1 MGNNEEPPADAGGS
15 DKMNPFRGNLFEN
28 LRMGLDTLWQH
39 KLRSLL
45 TILGVVIGTMT
56 VIVIAAFVSGIDARV
71 SKEIESFGTNSIYI
85 YRFDPSFNI
94 NPTQEERMRKPLS
107 YDDTLAIAAECPSVA
122 YAAAFMSPVDFFGGP
137 FTQRINV
144 RYHDIEMSN
153 AAVQGASPSY
163 FKMGVTNLD
172 EGRYFTDEEN
182 ARHANVLVI
191 GRDVANTLFPFTNA
205 IDQPVTINGR
215 AYQVVGVLAE
225 RDVFLIG
232 AEDPN
237 NENKAV
243 YLPYLTLRKL
253 YPEVNDNFVLAQG
266 RPGLMNE
273 AEEEIRDL
281 LRRRRK
287 VEFGKPDNFSISTSE
302 QILSQFGAI
311 TGGVFA
317 LMVAISSVGLLI
329 GGIGVMNIMLVSVT
343 ERTRE
348 IGVRK
353 AMGARRRDIIVQF
366 LIEAATLTGLG
377 GLLGIAFGTVIAL
390 LIQMIMPTYIPLW
403 APVVGFVVS
412 VGLGLTFGLWPAWK
426 AARLNPIEALRYE

>member
-1 MGNNEEPPADAGGS
+1 
-15 DKMNPFRGNLFEN
+15 MNFFRSNILEN
-28 LRMGLDTLWQH
+28 LLMGLDTLWQH
-39 KLRSLL
+39 KLRSML

-71 SKEIESFGTNSIYI
+71 QKEIESFGTNSIYV
-85 YRFDPSFNI
+85 YRFDPGFNF

-107 YDDTLAIAAECPSVA
+107 YEDTLAIEAECSSIQ

-137 FTQRINV
+137 FTQRVNV
-144 RYHDIEMSN
+144 RYRETEMTN

-163 FKMGVTNLD
+163 FKMGVTNIA
-172 EGRYFTDEEN
+172 EGRYFSDEDN
-182 ARHANVLVI
+182 ARHANVAVI
-191 GRDVANTLFPFTNA
+191 GRDVANTLFPFVNA
-205 IDQPVTINGR
+205 VDKEISINGR
-215 AYQVVGVLAE
+215 GYRVVGVLAE
-225 RDVFLIG
+225 RDVFLVG

-253 YPEVNDNFVLAQG
+253 YPDVDDNFVMAQA
-266 RPGLMNE
+266 RPGQMKP
-273 AEEEIRDL
+273 AVEEIREL

-287 VEFGKPDNFSISTSE
+287 VAFDKPDNFGISTSE
-302 QILSQFGAI
+302 QIISQFGAI

-353 AMGARRRDIIVQF
+353 AIGARKRDIIIQF
-366 LIEAATLTGLG
+366 LIEAATLTGMG
-377 GLLGIAFGTVIAL
+377 GLLGIIAGVIIAL
-390 LIQMIMPTYIPLW
+390 LIQMIMPTYIPAW
-403 APVVGFVVS
+403 APIVGFVVS

>member
-1 MGNNEEPPADAGGS
+1 M
-15 DKMNPFRGNLFEN
+15 KLFRSNILEN

-71 SKEIESFGTNSIYI
+71 QKEIESFGTNSIYV

-94 NPTQEERMRKPLS
+94 NPSQEERMRKPLS
-107 YDDTLAIAAECPSVA
+107 YEDTIAIASECPSIT
-122 YAAAFMSPVDFFGGP
+122 YATAFMSPVDFFGGP
-137 FTQRINV
+137 FVQRVNV
-144 RYHDIEMSN
+144 RYRDIEMTN
-153 AAVQGASPSY
+153 AAVQGTLPAY
-163 FKMGVTNLD
+163 FKMGVTNID
-172 EGRYFTDEEN
+172 EGRYFTEEEN

-191 GRDVANTLFPFTNA
+191 GRDVANTLFPYSNA
-205 IDQPVTINGR
+205 LENPVTINGR
-215 AYQVVGVLAE
+215 SYQVVGVLAE
-225 RDVFLIG
+225 RDVFLVG

-243 YLPYLTLRKL
+243 YMPYLTLRKL
-253 YPEVNDNFVLAQG
+253 YPEVNDNFVMAQA
-266 RPGLMNE
+266 RPGQMKQ
-273 AEEEIRDL
+273 AVEEVREV

-287 VEFGKPDNFSISTSE
+287 VPFDKEDNFGISTSE
-302 QILSQFGAI
+302 QILTQFAAI

-353 AMGARRRDIIVQF
+353 AMGARKLDIIVQF

-377 GLLGIAFGTVIAL
+377 GLLGIIVGSVIAL

-403 APVVGFVVS
+403 APAVGFIVS

>member
-1 MGNNEEPPADAGGS
+1 M
-15 DKMNPFRGNLFEN
+15 KLFRGNLYEN

-71 SKEIESFGTNSIYI
+71 SKEIESFGTNSVYI
-85 YRFDPSFNI
+85 YRFDPGFNF

-107 YDDTLAIAAECPSVA
+107 YEDTLAIESECPSVV
-122 YAAAFMSPVDFFGGP
+122 YAAAFMSPIDFFGGP
-137 FTQRINV
+137 FTQRVNV
-144 RYHDIEMSN
+144 RYRDIEMTNS
-153 AAVQGASPSY
+153 AVQGASPSY
-163 FKMGVTNLD
+163 FKMGVTNIA

-191 GRDVANTLFPFTNA
+191 GRDVANTLFPFINA
-205 IDQPVTINGR
+205 VDQEVTINGR
-215 AYQVVGVLAE
+215 SHRVVGVLAE
-225 RDVFLIG
+225 RDVFLVG

-243 YLPYLTLRKL
+243 YMPYLTLRKQ
-253 YPEVNDNFVLAQG
+253 YPEVNDNFVIAQA
-266 RPGLMNE
+266 RPGLMKE
-273 AEEEIRDL
+273 AVEEIREV

-287 VEFGKPDNFSISTSE
+287 VAFGSADNFGISTSE
-302 QILSQFGAI
+302 QIISQFGAI

-353 AMGARRRDIIVQF
+353 AMGARRRDIVIQF

-377 GLLGIAFGTVIAL
+377 GLLGIIVGSAIAL
-390 LIQMIMPTYIPLW
+390 LIQIIMPTYIPVW

>member
-1 MGNNEEPPADAGGS
+1 MRL
-15 DKMNPFRGNLFEN
+15 FRSNIFEN

-56 VIVIAAFVSGIDARV
+56 VIVIAAFVSGIDDRV

-85 YRFDPSFNI
+85 YRFDPGFNF

-107 YDDTLAIAAECPSVA
+107 YEDMLAIAAECPSVTF
-122 YAAAFMSPVDFFGGP
+122 AAAFMSPVNFFGGP
-137 FTQRINV
+137 FTERVNV
-144 RYHDIEMSN
+144 RYRDIEMTN

-163 FKMGVTNLD
+163 FKMGVTNLG
-172 EGRYFTDEEN
+172 EGRYYTDEEN

-191 GRDVANTLFPFTNA
+191 GHDVANTLFPFSNA
-205 IDQPVTINGR
+205 LDQQVTINGR
-215 AYQVVGVLAE
+215 SYTVVGVLAE
-225 RDVFLIG
+225 REIFLTG

-237 NENKAV
+237 NENKAA
-243 YLPYLTLRKL
+243 YMPYLTLRKL
-253 YPEVNDNFVLAQG
+253 YPEVNDNFVLAQA

-273 AEEEIRDL
+273 AVEEIREL

-287 VEFGKPDNFSISTSE
+287 VAFGDADNFGISTSE

-353 AMGARRRDIIVQF
+353 AIGARRRDIIVQF

-377 GLLGIAFGTVIAL
+377 GLLGIIVGCVIAL
-390 LIQMIMPTYIPLW
+390 LIQIVMPTHIPLW

-426 AARLNPIEALRYE
+426 AARLNPIEALRFE

>member
-1 MGNNEEPPADAGGS
+1 
-15 DKMNPFRGNLFEN
+15 
-28 LRMGLDTLWQH
+28 
-39 KLRSLL
+39 
-45 TILGVVIGTMT
+45 MT

-85 YRFDPSFNI
+85 YRFDPGFNF

-107 YDDTLAIAAECPSVA
+107 YEDMLAIAAECPSVGH
-122 YAAAFMSPVDFFGGP
+122 AAAFMSPVNFFGGP
-137 FTQRINV
+137 FTERVSV
-144 RYHDIEMSN
+144 RYRDIEMTN

-163 FKMGVTNLD
+163 FKMGVTNLG
-172 EGRYFTDEEN
+172 EGRYYTDEEN

-191 GRDVANTLFPFTNA
+191 GHDVANTLFPFRNA
-205 IDQPVTINGR
+205 LDQQLTINGR
-215 AYQVVGVLAE
+215 SYTVVGVLAE
-225 RDVFLIG
+225 REIFLTG

-237 NENKAV
+237 NENKAA
-243 YLPYLTLRKL
+243 YMPYLTLRKL
-253 YPEVNDNFVLAQG
+253 YPEVNDNFVLAQA

-273 AEEEIRDL
+273 AVEEVREL

-287 VEFGKPDNFSISTSE
+287 VAFGQPDNFGISTSE

-353 AMGARRRDIIVQF
+353 ALGARRRDIIVQF

-377 GLLGIAFGTVIAL
+377 GLLGIVVGCGIAL
-390 LIQMIMPTYIPLW
+390 LIQIVMPTHIPLW

-426 AARLNPIEALRYE
+426 AARLNPIEALRFE

>member
-1 MGNNEEPPADAGGS
+1 ML
-15 DKMNPFRGNLFEN
+15 RGNIYEN

-45 TILGVVIGTMT
+45 TVLGVVIGTMT

-85 YRFDPSFNI
+85 YRFDPGFNF
-94 NPTQEERMRKPLS
+94 NPSAEERMRKPLS
-107 YDDTLAIAAECPSVA
+107 YEDSLAIEAECPSVN
-122 YAAAFMSPVDFFGGP
+122 YVAAFMSPVDFTAGP
-137 FTQRINV
+137 FTERVNV
-144 RYHDIEMSN
+144 RHRDIEMTN
-153 AAVQGASPSY
+153 ASVQGASPAY
-163 FKMGVTNLD
+163 FKMGVTTVA
-172 EGRYFTDEEN
+172 EGRFFSEEEN
-182 ARHANVLVI
+182 SMHANVAVI
-191 GRDVANTLFPFTNA
+191 GRDVANTLFPYINA
-205 IDQPVTINGR
+205 LGQDVTINGR
-215 AYQVVGVLAE
+215 AYRVIGVLAE
-225 RDVFLIG
+225 REIFLVG

-243 YLPYLTLRKL
+243 YLPYRTLRKV
-253 YPEVNDNFVLAQG
+253 YPDVDDNFVMAQAK
-266 RPGLMNE
+266 PGKMDE
-273 AEEEIRDL
+273 AFEEIREL

-287 VEFGKPDNFSISTSE
+287 VAFKDPDNFGIQTSD
-302 QILSQFGAI
+302 QIITQFGAI

-353 AMGARRRDIIVQF
+353 AIGARRRDIIVQF
-366 LIEAATLTGLG
+366 LIEAATLTGVG
-377 GLLGIAFGTVIAL
+377 GVLGILVGAAIAL
-390 LIQMIMPTYIPLW
+390 LIQTFMPTYIPLW
-403 APVVGFVVS
+403 APVIGFGVS
-412 VGLGLTFGLWPAWK
+412 VGLGVVFGLWPAWK

>member
-1 MGNNEEPPADAGGS
+1 
-15 DKMNPFRGNLFEN
+15 
-28 LRMGLDTLWQH
+28 MGLDTLWQH

-45 TILGVVIGTMT
+45 TVLGVVIGTMT
-56 VIVIAAFVSGIDARV
+56 VIVIAAFVSGIDDRV

-85 YRFDPSFNI
+85 YRFDPGFNF

-107 YDDTLAIAAECPSVA
+107 YEDMLAIAAECPSVS
-122 YAAAFMSPVDFFGGP
+122 YAAAFMSPVNFFGGP
-137 FTQRINV
+137 FTERVNV
-144 RYHDIEMSN
+144 RYRDIEMTN

-163 FKMGVTNLD
+163 FKMGVTNLG

-191 GRDVANTLFPFTNA
+191 GHDVANTLFPFSNA
-205 IDQPVTINGR
+205 LDQQVTINGR
-215 AYQVVGVLAE
+215 SYTVVGVLAE
-225 RDVFLIG
+225 REIFLTG

-237 NENKAV
+237 NENKAA
-243 YLPYLTLRKL
+243 YMPYLTLRKL
-253 YPEVNDNFVLAQG
+253 YPEVNDNFVLAQA

-273 AEEEIRDL
+273 SVEEIREL

-287 VEFGKPDNFSISTSE
+287 VAFGDADNFGISTSE

-353 AMGARRRDIIVQF
+353 AIGARRRDIIVQF

-377 GLLGIAFGTVIAL
+377 GLLGIIVGCLIAL
-390 LIQMIMPTYIPLW
+390 LIQIVMPTHIPLW

-426 AARLNPIEALRYE
+426 AARLSPIEALRFE

>member
-1 MGNNEEPPADAGGS
+1 VKFFQSNI
-15 DKMNPFRGNLFEN
+15 FEN

-85 YRFDPSFNI
+85 YRFDPGFNF

-107 YDDTLAIAAECPSVA
+107 YEDNEAIASECPSIA
-122 YAAAFMSPVDFFGGP
+122 YSAAFMSPVDFFGGS
-137 FTQRINV
+137 FTQRVNV
-144 RYHDIEMSN
+144 RHRDIEMTN

-163 FKMGVTNLD
+163 FKMGVTNIA
-172 EGRYFTDEEN
+172 EGRYFTDAEN
-182 ARHANVLVI
+182 DHHSDVLVI
-191 GRDVANTLFPFTNA
+191 GRDVANTLFPYSEA
-205 IDQPVTINGR
+205 LDQDVTINGR
-215 AYQVVGVLAE
+215 SYRVVGVLTE
-225 RDVFLIG
+225 RDVFLVG

-243 YLPYLTLRKL
+243 YMPYLTLRKI
-253 YPEVNDNFVLAQG
+253 YPEVKDNFVMAQA
-266 RPGLMNE
+266 RPGQMQQ
-273 AEEEIRDL
+273 AVEEVRDL

-287 VEFGKPDNFSISTSE
+287 VAYGAADNFGISTSE

-353 AMGARRRDIIVQF
+353 AIGARRRDIIIQF

-377 GLLGIAFGTVIAL
+377 GLLGIIFGCIIAL

-403 APVVGFVVS
+403 APIVGFIVS

>member
-1 MGNNEEPPADAGGS
+1 MKIFQGS
-15 DKMNPFRGNLFEN
+15 IYEN
-28 LRMGLDTLWQH
+28 VRMGLDTLWQH

-45 TILGVVIGTMT
+45 TVLGVIIGTMT

-85 YRFDPSFNI
+85 YRFDPGFNF
-94 NPTQEERMRKPLS
+94 NPSQEERMRKPLS
-107 YDDTLAIAAECPSVA
+107 YEDTLAIEAECPSIQ
-122 YAAAFMSPVDFFGGP
+122 YSAAFMSPVDFFGGP
-137 FTQRINV
+137 FTQRVNV
-144 RYHDIEMSN
+144 RYREIEMTN
-153 AAVQGASPSY
+153 AAVQGASPAY
-163 FKMGVTNLD
+163 FKMGVTNIA
-172 EGRYFTDEEN
+172 EGRYFNDEEN
-182 ARHANVLVI
+182 TRHASVLVI
-191 GRDVANTLFPFTNA
+191 GNDVANTLFPYSNA
-205 IDQPVTINGR
+205 LDQEVTINGR
-215 AYQVVGVLAE
+215 GYRVVGVLAE
-225 RDVFLIG
+225 RDVFIVG

-253 YPEVNDNFVLAQG
+253 YPEVKDNFVMAQA
-266 RPGLMNE
+266 RPGQMKQ
-273 AEEEIRDL
+273 AVEEIREL

-287 VEFGKPDNFSISTSE
+287 VAFGAPDNFGISTSE
-302 QILSQFGAI
+302 QIISQFGAI

-343 ERTRE
+343 ERTKE

-353 AMGARRRDIIVQF
+353 AIGARRQDIVLQF

-377 GLLGIAFGTVIAL
+377 GLLGIIVGSLIAL
-390 LIQMIMPTYIPLW
+390 AIQTIMPTYIPLW
-403 APVVGFVVS
+403 SPIVGFGVS
-412 VGLGLTFGLWPAWK
+412 VGLGVIFGLWPAWK

>member
-1 MGNNEEPPADAGGS
+1 MKFFQSNI
-15 DKMNPFRGNLFEN
+15 FEN

-85 YRFDPSFNI
+85 YRFDPGFNF

-107 YDDTLAIAAECPSVA
+107 YEDSEAIGSECPSIV
-122 YAAAFMSPVDFFGGP
+122 YSAAFMSPVDFFGGS
-137 FTQRINV
+137 FTQRVNV
-144 RYHDIEMSN
+144 RYHEIEMTN

-163 FKMGVTNLD
+163 FKMGVTNIA
-172 EGRYFTDEEN
+172 EGRYFTDEEDEH
-182 ARHANVLVI
+182 HASVLVI
-191 GRDVANTLFPFTNA
+191 GRDVANTLFPFSNA
-205 IDQPVTINGR
+205 VDQDVTINGR
-215 AYQVVGVLAE
+215 SYRVVGVLAE
-225 RDVFLIG
+225 RDVFLVG

-243 YLPYLTLRKL
+243 YMPYLTLRKS
-253 YPEVNDNFVLAQG
+253 YPEVKDNFVMAQA
-266 RPGLMNE
+266 RPGQMHQ
-273 AEEEIRDL
+273 AVEEVRDL

-287 VEFGKPDNFSISTSE
+287 VAFGAPDNFGVSTSE

-353 AMGARRRDIIVQF
+353 AIGARRRDIIIQF

-377 GLLGIAFGTVIAL
+377 GILGILFGCVIAL
-390 LIQMIMPTYIPLW
+390 LIETIMPTYIPLW
-403 APVVGFVVS
+403 APVIGFVVS

>member
-1 MGNNEEPPADAGGS
+1 MKLFHS
-15 DKMNPFRGNLFEN
+15 DIVEN
-28 LRMGLDTLWQH
+28 LWMALDTLRQH

-45 TILGVVIGTMT
+45 TVLGVVIGTMT

-85 YRFDPSFNI
+85 YRFDPGFNF

-107 YDDTLAIAAECPSVA
+107 YEDTLAIQNECPSVI

-137 FTQRINV
+137 FTERVNV
-144 RYHDIEMSN
+144 RYQTIEMTN
-153 AAVQGASPSY
+153 AAVQGASPAY
-163 FKMGVTNLD
+163 FKMGVTNIA
-172 EGRYFTDEEN
+172 EGRYFSEEEN
-182 ARHANVLVI
+182 TRHANIVVI
-191 GRDVANTLFPFTNA
+191 GRDVANTLFPFSNA
-205 IDQPVTINGR
+205 VDRDITINGR
-215 AYQVVGVLAE
+215 AYRVVGVLAE
-225 RDVFLIG
+225 RDVFLVG

-243 YLPYLTLRKL
+243 YMPYQTLRKL
-253 YPEVNDNFVLAQG
+253 YPDVDDNFVMAQA
-266 RPGLMNE
+266 RPGMMNE
-273 AEEEIRDL
+273 AVEEIRDL

-287 VEFGKPDNFSISTSE
+287 VSFDKPDNFGISTSD
-302 QILSQFGAI
+302 QIITQFQAI

-353 AMGARRRDIIVQF
+353 AIGARRRDIIVQF
-366 LIEAATLTGLG
+366 LIEAATLTGMG
-377 GLLGIAFGTVIAL
+377 GLVGILVGSGIAL
-390 LIQMIMPTYIPLW
+390 LIKTIMPTYIPLW
-403 APVVGFVVS
+403 APIVGFVVS
-412 VGLGLTFGLWPAWK
+412 VGLGVGFGLWPAWK

>member
-1 MGNNEEPPADAGGS
+1 MKFLKGNIY
-15 DKMNPFRGNLFEN
+15 EN

-107 YDDTLAIAAECPSVA
+107 YDDTLAIGGECPSVT

-144 RYHDIEMSN
+144 RYRDIEMSN
-153 AAVQGASPSY
+153 AAVQGVSPSY

-182 ARHANVLVI
+182 ARRANVLVI
-191 GRDVANTLFPFTNA
+191 GRDVANTLFPFSNA

-215 AYQVVGVLAE
+215 AYLVVGVLAE
-225 RDVFLIG
+225 RDVFLVG
-232 AEDPN
+232 AEDPG

-243 YLPYLTLRKL
+243 YLPYLTVRKL
-253 YPEVNDNFVLAQG
+253 YPEVEDNFVLAQG
-266 RPGLMNE
+266 QPGLMSE
-273 AEEEIRDL
+273 AVEEIRDL

-377 GLLGIAFGTVIAL
+377 GLLGIIAGSVIAL
-390 LIQMIMPTYIPLW
+390 LIQIIMPTYIPLW
-403 APVVGFVVS
+403 APVAGFVVS

>member
-1 MGNNEEPPADAGGS
+1 MDFLRSN
-15 DKMNPFRGNLFEN
+15 FLEN
-28 LRMGLDTLWQH
+28 IRMGLDTLWQH

-85 YRFDPSFNI
+85 YRFDPGFNF
-94 NPTQEERMRKPLS
+94 NPSQEERMRKPIS
-107 YDDTLAIAAECPSVA
+107 YEDTIAIETECPSVQ

-137 FTQRINV
+137 FTQRVNV
-144 RYHDIEMSN
+144 RYRDIEMTNS
-153 AAVQGASPSY
+153 AVQGASPSY
-163 FKMGVTNLD
+163 FKMGVTNIA
-172 EGRYFTDEEN
+172 EGRYFTEEEN
-182 ARHANVLVI
+182 ERHSNVLVI
-191 GRDVANTLFPFTNA
+191 GRDVANVLFPFENA
-205 IDQPVTINGR
+205 IDKNITINGR
-215 AYQVVGVLAE
+215 AYRVVGVLAE
-225 RDVFLIG
+225 RDVFLVG

-253 YPEVNDNFVLAQG
+253 YPDVDDNFVMAQA
-266 RPGLMNE
+266 RPGQMQ
-273 AEEEIRDL
+273 AAIEEVRDV

-287 VEFGKPDNFSISTSE
+287 VAFEAPDNFGISTSE
-302 QILSQFGAI
+302 QILNQFAAI

-353 AMGARRRDIIVQF
+353 AIGARRRDIIVQF

-377 GLLGIAFGTVIAL
+377 GLLGIVAGSLIAL
-390 LIQMIMPTYIPLW
+390 LIKMIMPTYIPVW

-412 VGLGLTFGLWPAWK
+412 VGLGLSFGLWPAWK

>member
-1 MGNNEEPPADAGGS
+1 
-15 DKMNPFRGNLFEN
+15 
-28 LRMGLDTLWQH
+28 MGLDTLWQH

-56 VIVIAAFVSGIDARV
+56 VIVIAAFVSGIDDRV

-85 YRFDPSFNI
+85 YRFDPGFNF

-107 YDDTLAIAAECPSVA
+107 YEDMLAITAECPSVP
-122 YAAAFMSPVDFFGGP
+122 YAAAFMSPVNFFGGP
-137 FTQRINV
+137 FTQRVNV
-144 RYHDIEMSN
+144 RYRDIEMTN

-163 FKMGVTNLD
+163 FKMGVTNLG

-191 GRDVANTLFPFTNA
+191 GHDVANTLFPFSNA
-205 IDQPVTINGR
+205 LDQQVTINGR
-215 AYQVVGVLAE
+215 AYTVVGVLAE
-225 RDVFLIG
+225 REIFLTG

-237 NENKAV
+237 NENKAA
-243 YLPYLTLRKL
+243 YMPYLTLRKL
-253 YPEVNDNFVLAQG
+253 YPEVNDNFVLAQA
-266 RPGLMNE
+266 RPGAMNE
-273 AEEEIRDL
+273 AVEEIREL

-287 VEFGKPDNFSISTSE
+287 VAFGAADNFGISTSE

-353 AMGARRRDIIVQF
+353 AIGARRRDIIVQF

-377 GLLGIAFGTVIAL
+377 GLLGIIFGCAIAL
-390 LIQMIMPTYIPLW
+390 LIQIVMPTHIPLW

-426 AARLNPIEALRYE
+426 AARLNPIEALRFE

>member
-1 MGNNEEPPADAGGS
+1 
-15 DKMNPFRGNLFEN
+15 
-28 LRMGLDTLWQH
+28 MGLDTLWQH
-39 KLRSLL
+39 KLRSML

-71 SKEIESFGTNSIYI
+71 QKEIESFGTNSIYI
-85 YRFDPSFNI
+85 YRFDPGFNF

-107 YDDTLAIAAECPSVA
+107 YEDTLAIETECPSIQ

-137 FTQRINV
+137 FTQRVNV
-144 RYHDIEMSN
+144 RYREIEMTN

-163 FKMGVTNLD
+163 FKMGVTNIA
-172 EGRYFTDEEN
+172 EGRYFSDEDN
-182 ARHANVLVI
+182 ARHANVAVI
-191 GRDVANTLFPFTNA
+191 GRDVANTLFPFINA
-205 IDQPVTINGR
+205 LDKEISINGR
-215 AYQVVGVLAE
+215 GYRVVGVLAE
-225 RDVFLIG
+225 RDVFLVG

-253 YPEVNDNFVLAQG
+253 YPDVDDNFVMAQA
-266 RPGLMNE
+266 RPGQMKP
-273 AEEEIRDL
+273 AVEEIREL

-287 VEFGKPDNFSISTSE
+287 VAFDKPDNFGISTSE
-302 QILSQFGAI
+302 QIISQFGAI

-353 AMGARRRDIIVQF
+353 AIGARRRDIIIQF
-366 LIEAATLTGLG
+366 LIEAATLTGMG
-377 GLLGIAFGTVIAL
+377 GLLGIIVGVIIAL
-390 LIQMIMPTYIPLW
+390 LIQMIMPTYIPAW
-403 APVVGFVVS
+403 APIVGFVVS

>member
-1 MGNNEEPPADAGGS
+1 
-15 DKMNPFRGNLFEN
+15 
-28 LRMGLDTLWQH
+28 MGLDTLWQH
-39 KLRSLL
+39 KLRSML

-71 SKEIESFGTNSIYI
+71 QKEIESFGTNSIYV
-85 YRFDPSFNI
+85 YRFDPGFNF

-107 YDDTLAIAAECPSVA
+107 YEDTLAIEAECPSVQ

-137 FTQRINV
+137 FTQRVNV
-144 RYHDIEMSN
+144 RYREIEMTN

-163 FKMGVTNLD
+163 FKMGVTNIA
-172 EGRYFTDEEN
+172 EGRYFSDEDN
-182 ARHANVLVI
+182 ARHANVAVI
-191 GRDVANTLFPFTNA
+191 GRDVANTLFPFVNA
-205 IDQPVTINGR
+205 VDKELSINGR
-215 AYQVVGVLAE
+215 GYRVVGVLAE
-225 RDVFLIG
+225 RDVFLVG

-253 YPEVNDNFVLAQG
+253 YPDVDDNFVMAQA
-266 RPGLMNE
+266 RPGQMKP
-273 AEEEIRDL
+273 AVEEIREL

-287 VEFGKPDNFSISTSE
+287 VAFDKPDNFGISTSE
-302 QILSQFGAI
+302 QIISQFGAI

-348 IGVRK
+348 IGIRK
-353 AMGARRRDIIVQF
+353 AIGARKRDIIIQF
-366 LIEAATLTGLG
+366 LIEAATLTGMG
-377 GLLGIAFGTVIAL
+377 GLLGIIAGVIIAL
-390 LIQMIMPTYIPLW
+390 LIQMIMPTYIPAW
-403 APVVGFVVS
+403 APIVGFVVS

>member
-1 MGNNEEPPADAGGS
+1 
-15 DKMNPFRGNLFEN
+15 MNFFRSNIFEN
-28 LRMGLDTLWQH
+28 LRMALDTLWQH

-71 SKEIESFGTNSIYI
+71 QKEIESFGTNSIYV

-94 NPTQEERMRKPLS
+94 NPSQEERMRKPLS
-107 YDDTLAIAAECPSVA
+107 YEDTLAIESECPSIQ
-122 YAAAFMSPVDFFGGP
+122 YTAAFMSPVDFFGGP
-137 FTQRINV
+137 FTQRVNV
-144 RYHDIEMSN
+144 RYREIEMTN

-163 FKMGVTNLD
+163 FKMGVTNIA

-182 ARHANVLVI
+182 ARHLSVAVI
-191 GRDVANTLFPFTNA
+191 GRDVANTLFPFSNA
-205 IDQPVTINGR
+205 VDREVSINGR
-215 AYQVVGVLAE
+215 GYRVVGVLAE

-253 YPEVNDNFVLAQG
+253 YPEVNDNFVMAQA
-266 RPGLMNE
+266 RPGEMKP
-273 AEEEIRDL
+273 AVEEIREL

-287 VEFGKPDNFSISTSE
+287 VAFGAPDNFGISTSE
-302 QILSQFGAI
+302 QIISQFGAI

-353 AMGARRRDIIVQF
+353 AIGARRRDIIIQF

-377 GLLGIAFGTVIAL
+377 GLLGIAFGVIIAL
-390 LIQMIMPTYIPLW
+390 LIQMIMPTYIPVW

-412 VGLGLTFGLWPAWK
+412 VGLGLSFGLWPAWK